1 MYDNF
6 CEQNSFIEVM
16 NDKNAATFTFLAV
29 SQLSGEWFEKTTPNI
44 VYLFP
49 YECMVRI

>member
-1 MYDNF
+1 
-6 CEQNSFIEVM
+6 M